1 MKAKVR
7 RYNNNNNKEDPATN
21 ERSLGDFVWCHYKE
35 ASAAAAVCCSRWD
48 LYNIAARSPF
58 SRSLPPAQ
66 IVWRSG
72 RVKTS
77 KGNTAERRQL
87 SGRWNIQ
94 KRNYTAQHKS
104 AFIIRQHSG
113 ILFSSVSALTD
124 IETTSLCGSNIP
136 AFNFFFFFSPSGCV
150 VMTAD
155 RTCVIRQMICMDVRP
170 AWSIHISLKKE
181 KFFAEFFAL
190 DCRQNKFQ
198 FSSGAKR
205 SIVRKNMC

>member
-7 RYNNNNNKEDPATN
+7 RYNNNNNNKRIRQ
-21 ERSLGDFVWCHYKE
+21 RSLGDFVWCHYKE

-48 LYNIAARSPF
+48 LYNIPARSPF

-94 KRNYTAQHKS
+94 KRNHTAQS
-104 AFIIRQHSG
+104 AENAFIIRQHSG

-136 AFNFFFFFSPSGCV
+136 AFNFFFFFPLPV
-150 VMTAD
+150 VWWWQLTEHVSLGKWFAWTSVPRD
-155 RTCVIRQMICMDVRP
+155 RFTFL
-170 AWSIHISLKKE
+170 WKKE
-181 KFFAEFFAL
+181 TFFAEFFAL